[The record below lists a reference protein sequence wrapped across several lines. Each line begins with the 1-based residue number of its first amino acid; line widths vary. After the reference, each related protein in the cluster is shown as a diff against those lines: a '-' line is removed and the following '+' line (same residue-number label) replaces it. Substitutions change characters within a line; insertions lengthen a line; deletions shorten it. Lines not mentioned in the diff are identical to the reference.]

1 MCFLHTIDAFVLA
14 AFDGYGMGTGPI
26 FMDQLQ
32 CTGKESRLVDCPSA
46 SAHKGVVSCD
56 HLQDAGVHCVGKEK
70 VKFCKHTPLNLPH
83 LHADNDEC
91 VSANGG
97 CEQRCNNTIGSFFC
111 DCFNGYNLDEDQFNC
126 NGM

>member
-1 MCFLHTIDAFVLA
+1 MTPHKTLLESNVLV
-14 AFDGYGMGTGPI
+14 YP
-26 FMDQLQ
+26 
-32 CTGKESRLVDCPSA
+32 CNLVFIIVFPSPYPK
-46 SAHKGVVSCD
+46 SLTS
-56 HLQDAGVHCVGKEK
+56 L
-70 VKFCKHTPLNLPH
+70 FTLILPH
-83 LHADNDEC
+83 MIVDIDEC